1 VYVVGVRIESAKTV
15 AASKRTEPYVTDEH
29 NKPHDDDSDTD
40 KMSFSLPIG
49 GGFNVSGPNA
59 SQLWGKVGWAM
70 IILAAGFVMERL
82 ATVFV
87 KLTQ

>member
-1 VYVVGVRIESAKTV
+1 VGVRIESSKIA
-15 AASKRTEPYVTDEH
+15 AASTCTEPDVTDDR

-59 SQLWGKVGWAM
+59 SKLWGKVGWAM